1 MWLQEHN
8 DFIQQLRSPCDRTSH
23 RLSWQV
29 TPARPLWVEVCL
41 DSLTQPI
48 LWRRSEEAS
57 VETGWQKNYIFPVLY
72 DSSPAEIKIRSAALV
87 QIIWQTKGATIIESH
102 RSLRFS
108 KVCWSHWLLLLIF
121 FFFLQWKI
129 FRVLIGRTELGS
141 SLEFLEDSEIK
152 SQFLIPWKFGF
163 PSPICNFSKCKANWS
178 PQFLPRTLC
187 RALFILAC
195 VIIFSCSYG
204 DRWLN

>member
-1 MWLQEHN
+1 MFKNIMWLQEHN

-108 KVCWSHWLLLLIF
+108 KVCWSHWLLLLLF
-121 FFFLQWKI
+121 FSFFTMKNLQSAYWKNRAWI
-129 FRVLIGRTELGS
+129 LFGVFRR
-141 SLEFLEDSEIK
+141 
-152 SQFLIPWKFGF
+152 QW
-163 PSPICNFSKCKANWS
+163 N
-178 PQFLPRTLC
+178 
-187 RALFILAC
+187 
-195 VIIFSCSYG
+195 
-204 DRWLN
+204 